1 MKPLLQRLPTVFFSP
16 IVFLSAQQKRGSA
29 QCENW
34 APWEVNTWPLGR
46 KKLCFGKRELEKW
59 HQIGTM
65 KEGKPCT
72 ERCTK
77 ANWWRRFLTLNINPS
92 KVNVSNWIQCFVF
105 FVMVRTWPPSTAA
118 GFLFKDAQDAKES
131 CYLFLCYDHLGL
143 NTSSFPTLMDSFIPN
158 THQAPTASELHRQ
171 RKAAEN
177 IKLDSSCSEHL
188 CFVHI
193 FQLQS

>member
-1 MKPLLQRLPTVFFSP
+1 MKPLLQRLPTLFFPP

-46 KKLCFGKRELEKW
+46 KNGIKLGQWKKGNLAQRDVPKQTDIEDFW
-59 HQIGTM
+59 PST
-65 KEGKPCT
+65 
-72 ERCTK
+72 
-77 ANWWRRFLTLNINPS
+77 LTLPKLMS
-92 KVNVSNWIQCFVF
+92 PTEFNVLFC

-143 NTSSFPTLMDSFIPN
+143 NTSSFPTLMDSFTPN

-177 IKLDSSCSEHL
+177 IKLDSSWSEHL

-193 FQLQS
+193 CQLQS